1 MESPASVASRPALQ
15 PLRRKRPN
23 YAVEEF
29 RKNFSLVPSNF
40 RQIDAGAGK
49 VAGSSIFVTEQKTK
63 KFRKLVLPI
72 QAAVSISLLAWLFSR
87 QDFRGRIVTVLFAA
101 DIRWLLAGFLLAGI
115 VQFLCLLRWRIFLK
129 MAGIEIRFA
138 ESAAIFFAGL
148 FCNLFLPGG
157 AGGDVVKIGLL
168 AARGKDLG
176 RCAISVLMDRL
187 CGTVSMILLGSG
199 LMSWQFGWLAEIPL
213 VAGLVHAI
221 TVYLLVLAALIVL
234 SVVLSSRRIVA
245 RLPAR
250 WPGRKRLVE
259 LTGVYSQCAVQ
270 WPRTLLA
277 AGVSMAMLALYFLT
291 YFCSGRAYGLELPPD
306 KFLALMPAVD
316 LISGLPVSLGG
327 LGVREGVFTFL
338 LGNLASVPGPLAVSI
353 SLGGYLMSALWGV
366 PGAFFW
372 LVKREDRP

>member
-1 MESPASVASRPALQ
+1 V
-15 PLRRKRPN
+15 
-23 YAVEEF
+23 
-29 RKNFSLVPSNF
+29 
-40 RQIDAGAGK
+40 I
-49 VAGSSIFVTEQKTK
+49 EQKK
-63 KFRKLVLPI
+63 KNLRNLVLPI
-72 QAAVSISLLAWLFSR
+72 QAAVSCALLAWLFTR
-87 QDFRGRIVTVLFAA
+87 QDFRGRIISVLFTA
-101 DIRWLLAGFLLAGI
+101 DIHWLLAGFLLAGM

-129 MAGIEIRFA
+129 MAGVEIRFA
-138 ESAAIFFAGL
+138 ESASIFFAGL

-176 RCAISVLMDRL
+176 RSAISVLMDRL
-187 CGTVSMILLGSG
+187 CGTVSMILLGAG
-199 LMSWQFGWLAEIPL
+199 LMSWQFGWLAKIPL

-221 TVYLLVLAALIVL
+221 AVYLLVLASLIVL
-234 SVVLSSRRIVA
+234 SVVLSSRRIVG

-250 WPGRKRLVE
+250 WPGRRRLIE

-277 AGVSMAMLALYFLT
+277 TGVSMSMLALYFLT
-291 YFCSGRAYGLELPPD
+291 YFCSGRAYGLDLPPD

-316 LISGLPVSLGG
+316 IVSGLPVSLGG
-327 LGVREGVFTFL
+327 LGVREGVFAFL
-338 LGNLASVPGPLAVSI
+338 LGNLASVSGPLAVSI

-366 PGAFFW
+366 PGAFYW